1 MNYKLI
7 TLALVLALATTSAF
21 GQYKQ
26 YYSKKNSITIANG
39 NYTQVTNDKSIYIM
53 IDVREITSPNNMG
66 TIVVQDIP
74 FISKDYSNRNYFE
87 TFRIYKIKL
96 NEDGVYDYW
105 TIDIAQDGQTVLFEV
120 DLNSS
125 PSKVVM
131 SRYSPTGDSKVLKR
145 INYLLD

>member
-1 MNYKLI
+1 MNSRLI

-21 GQYKQ
+21 GQTKH

-39 NYTQVTNDKSIYIM
+39 NYSQITNDKSIYIE
-53 IDVREITSPNNMG
+53 IYVKEITSQNNMG
-66 TIVVQDIP
+66 EIMVQDIP
-74 FISKDYSNRNYFE
+74 FNSKDYSNRSYYE

-96 NEDGVYDYW
+96 NENGVYDYW